1 MKEIA
6 TEWAICDPFNN
17 EVDEI
22 EKSNAMDSY
31 LWELYVLLHHYDP
44 NVVDMMKKLRM
55 KLIRARQQFNAI
67 VNST

>member
-1 MKEIA
+1 M
-6 TEWAICDPFNN
+6 CDPFNN

-67 VNST
+67 VNIT